1 MTGMGMV
8 VVGMDIIIAQVPLE
22 RVLLFVSSVV
32 TYTFLKKNLSS
43 KKKKNQACCPVG
55 HSEVLRAG

>member
-43 KKKKNQACCPVG
+43 KKKKKPSLLSCWP
-55 HSEVLRAG
+55 

>member
-43 KKKKNQACCPVG
+43 KKKKTKPV
-55 HSEVLRAG
+55 VLLAIVKF